1 VFPAAARSNDAH
13 WPALMHVCI
22 VFWTCKLGIAKSEG
36 RCLLLS
42 LCNLTTIA
50 AVLQLE
56 KHLQM
61 FCIPNA
67 YSVSLQDTVVSVQCC
82 SSEKSPQSFSPSHIQ
97 VWGMHC
103 PFAHSNWWV
112 LQASP
117 LTKLAPNPSCKTR
130 NVKSS
135 RGRHWCHLKWRTILD
150 IIGGLLLFS
159 LAVEKQTGTGRNF
172 LYLTQILC

>member
-1 VFPAAARSNDAH
+1 V
-13 WPALMHVCI
+13 V
-22 VFWTCKLGIAKSEG
+22 LGVAFKTG
-36 RCLLLS
+36 LWV
-42 LCNLTTIA
+42 A
-50 AVLQLE
+50 
-56 KHLQM
+56 
-61 FCIPNA
+61 
-67 YSVSLQDTVVSVQCC
+67 VQCC

-150 IIGGLLLFS
+150 IIGGWLLLQG
-159 LAVEKQTGTGRNF
+159 LIKYTLLKLG
-172 LYLTQILC
+172 LPLKLTQPFCTFFWKRKNNN